1 MKGKKKEKKKEV
13 GLVTLNKDLLGET
26 YISLCLWDVNILPF

>member
-1 MKGKKKEKKKEV
+1 MKVGKKKEA

-26 YISLCLWDVNILPF
+26 YISMCLWDVNVLSF